1 MAGRRTN
8 RLFAGAAIAAAA
20 LTLAACGS
28 SSTGGSSSTA
38 TPSGSSSS
46 SSSTPIEVAYLS
58 ASSANTWLAS
68 SKKAMEDVAAKNNVK
83 ITEFDAQFKPGEQS
97 KQIQDIIASGKYK
110 GIVIASVD
118 GAGIIPDL
126 EAAVK
131 AGIQVAILNQT
142 IGTKLDTADP
152 QFDGPVISVLAPPL
166 KSGQRLG
173 ALTLK
178 ACENVNPCRVL
189 YFYGIKGTPI
199 DTALKQGFDATIAS
213 NPNIKVVAEAEGKYL
228 GPDASLKATQD
239 VLQKTPDFEVVV
251 GSDQSI
257 QGAEL
262 TLKDAGKTG
271 VKLIGLG
278 GSVPAIK
285 GVADGTWFGSVF
297 GAPATEGTLA
307 LEGLIKGINDGTK
320 SGGVDAGATL
330 PDDALVTKANV
341 SQFTAQWAG

>member
-8 RLFAGAAIAAAA
+8 RLLAPAAIVATAV
-20 LTLAACGS
+20 TLAACTSSTSETVS
-28 SSTGGSSSTA
+28 SSAPKGSASA
-38 TPSGSSSS
+38 TPAG
-46 SSSTPIEVAYLS
+46 PINVAYLS

-68 SKKAMEDVAAKNNVK
+68 SKKAMDVVAAKNNVK

-110 GIVIASVD
+110 GLIIASVD

-126 EAAVK
+126 QAAMK
-131 AGIQVAILNQT
+131 AGIQVGILNQV
-142 IGTKLDTADP
+142 IGPRLDTADP
-152 QFDGPVISVLAPPL
+152 QFDGPVISVLAPPM

-173 ALTLK
+173 SLAVQ
-178 ACENVNPCRVL
+178 ACENVNPCRVV

-199 DTALKQGFDATIAS
+199 DTALKKGFDETIAS
-213 NPNIKVVAEAEGKYL
+213 KPNIKVVAEAEGKYL
-228 GPDASLKATQD
+228 GPDAALKATQD
-239 VLQKTPDFEVVV
+239 VLQKSPDFEVIV
-251 GSDQSI
+251 GADQSI

-262 TLKDAGKTG
+262 ALKDASKTG

-278 GSVPAIK
+278 GSEPALK
-285 GVADGTWFGSVF
+285 GVNAGTWFGDVY
-297 GAPATEGTLA
+297 GAPATEGTLV
-307 LEGLIKGINDGTK
+307 LEGLLKGIVNGTK

-330 PDDALVTKANV
+330 PGDALVTKANV